1 MKDNVDLQ
9 AENSRLVSTVQEL
22 KLEIAYHIGE
32 TKRLLC
38 ERDSFKR
45 DVAKMASLFKG
56 WLIDLQS
63 SSKRCLLDNQEFFK
77 NLVKNPSQ
85 NISDIMQ
92 INDLKLLVTS
102 CQAPYYIEVFK
113 ICYTHGSCELNQNDF
128 WIIIYQSYVSIS
140 ISFLF

>member
-1 MKDNVDLQ
+1 MKNAAELQ
-9 AENSRLVSTVQEL
+9 TENARLASTVQEL

-45 DVAKMASLFKG
+45 DVAKMAALFKG

-63 SSKRCLLDNQEFFK
+63 SNKRCLLDNQEFFK

-85 NISDIMQ
+85 NIADIMQ
-92 INDLKLLVTS
+92 INDLKLLITS
-102 CQAPYYIEVFK
+102 CQAPYYIEVF
-113 ICYTHGSCELNQNDF
+113 E
-128 WIIIYQSYVSIS
+128 IIIYT
-140 ISFLF
+140 L

>member
-1 MKDNVDLQ
+1 MKDAAELQ
-9 AENSRLVSTVQEL
+9 TENARLASTVQEL

-45 DVAKMASLFKG
+45 DVAKMAALFKG

-63 SSKRCLLDNQEFFK
+63 SNKRCLLDNQEFFK

-102 CQAPYYIEVFK
+102 CQAPYYIEVF
-113 ICYTHGSCELNQNDF
+113 E
-128 WIIIYQSYVSIS
+128 IITYPLQSIHIFIVDIPS
-140 ISFLF
+140 L